1 MCFTVQLSRL
11 FAVISRLTAHL
22 LYHLL
27 FSLSRTFLFYFFKFF
42 SVVCFSN
49 SDIISCLQFPVNTF
63 FIFFSTLFNQFF
75 VVCRKKSA
83 SFRSGFI
90 ISLFFLRVKH
100 YFTFFYIFFLHA
112 LYFIRLITASQ
123 FIRRGL
129 SPPDTIK
136 SPPTAYWSSQLKQ
149 GAYLIRL
156 KIAFINRNFPH
167 TLPRLIDKRHS

>member
-1 MCFTVQLSRL
+1 MKIYFRIFRVVLLFNYQGSRSLSDL
-11 FAVISRLTAHL
+11 FYTDISLSVLLTCCL
-22 LYHLL
+22 RQRYIFYHFV

-100 YFTFFYIFFLHA
+100 YFTFFYIFFYML
-112 LYFIRLITASQ
+112 FILLDS
-123 FIRRGL
+123 
-129 SPPDTIK
+129 
-136 SPPTAYWSSQLKQ
+136 
-149 GAYLIRL
+149 
-156 KIAFINRNFPH
+156 
-167 TLPRLIDKRHS
+167 